1 MEQDLSIL
9 TPLQKEVYQWKVEQ
23 KKSYKGVAEELG
35 LSPMS
40 PGGSICGPAAVC
52 GSGRITI
59 WITRKTMSQWP
70 SPFTRGE
77 LEVLLGALHAFEKR
91 LLRPIRRNDT
101 DPYGMLPTP
110 G

>member
-35 LSPMS
+35 LSPDVARR
-40 PGGSICGPAAVC
+40 SICGPAAVC

-70 SPFTRGE
+70 SP
-77 LEVLLGALHAFEKR
+77 
-91 LLRPIRRNDT
+91 
-101 DPYGMLPTP
+101 LPV
-110 G
+110 GNWKSF